1 MADAVREQ
9 KRQGCLARQV
19 PLRQSDR
26 GTQDRVQLGW
36 KSMSFMPRVPLL
48 AVSAAVAAVMMGA
61 AGCSASEPS
70 AVTPVPVPTPTPT
83 SFAQLQ
89 LPINAYALTDT
100 QTAQQQIIGDQVVHL
115 CMVGFG
121 FNYPNTVGPTAAQ
134 LAAAL
139 QAGGSRLW
147 GVSDPV
153 DARTYGYNL
162 PTTDLS
168 TRPPPTAKTPLPPA
182 ELAVLYGSA
191 SPSSDGH
198 RIPPGGCADQAQRDL
213 AAAGIGYQ
221 GSQLVP
227 EIAAE
232 SFERTLADPR
242 TLAVFAKW
250 SACMRAHGYDY
261 SSPLAPAADFNL
273 NAAPTQAEIQTAE
286 TDVACKFKTD
296 LLGVTFAVQSDYE
309 NAMMGQHAQELAQV
323 KYEVDAEAT
332 KLARLAVKY
341 GV

>member
-1 MADAVREQ
+1 
-9 KRQGCLARQV
+9 
-19 PLRQSDR
+19 
-26 GTQDRVQLGW
+26 
-36 KSMSFMPRVPLL
+36 MSVTRRALPSL
-48 AVSAAVAAVMMGA
+48 AVSATIVVVMGA
-61 AGCSASEPS
+61 AGCSARGPS
-70 AVTPVPVPTPTPT
+70 AVAPVPTPTPT

-89 LPINAYALTDT
+89 LPINAYALTDL
-100 QTAQQQIIGDQVVHL
+100 QTAQQQSIGSRLVHL
-115 CMVGFG
+115 CMAGFG
-121 FNYPNTVGPTAAQ
+121 FNYPPPSMAGPTAAQ

-153 DARTYGYNL
+153 DARTYGYDL
-162 PTTDLS
+162 PTGELS
-168 TRPPPTAKTPLPPA
+168 PESRPPPKKIPLPQA
-182 ELAVLYGSA
+182 EQAVLDGSA
-191 SPSSDGH
+191 SPGSNGR
-198 RIPPGGCADQAQRDL
+198 RIPAGGCADQAQREL

-227 EIAAE
+227 DIAAE
-232 SFERTLADPR
+232 SFDKTLANSR

-261 SSPLAPAADFNL
+261 SSPLAPPADFNL
-273 NAAPTQAEIQTAE
+273 NVPPTQAEIQTAV
-286 TDVACKFKTD
+286 TDVACKFKTN

-309 NAMMGQHAQELAQV
+309 DAMIEQHAQELAKV
-323 KYEVDAEAT
+323 KDEIDAEAR